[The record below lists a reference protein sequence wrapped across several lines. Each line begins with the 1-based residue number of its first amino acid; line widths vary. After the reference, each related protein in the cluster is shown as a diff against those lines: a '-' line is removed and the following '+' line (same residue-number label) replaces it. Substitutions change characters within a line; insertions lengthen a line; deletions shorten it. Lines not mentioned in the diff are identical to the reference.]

1 MQMTKRLQC
10 AWLLTACP
18 PSLPS
23 ANQFAQQHPLLVDD
37 TEAGLGHGHGHGHAR
52 ELGDLDE
59 ALLSRYVPSVVPVL
73 AQPHPRA
80 LARTTVQA
88 KLYLI
93 FSPTDGGSEYLQEKR
108 FISGC
113 RAPAVFGPQPAP

>member
-1 MQMTKRLQC
+1 M
-10 AWLLTACP
+10 
-18 PSLPS
+18 
-23 ANQFAQQHPLLVDD
+23 DD
-37 TEAGLGHGHGHGHAR
+37 TEAGLSHGRGPVRAPSALR
-52 ELGDLDE
+52 EQGDLDE
-59 ALLSRYVPSVVPVL
+59 ALLSGYVLSVAPVL

-80 LARTTVQA
+80 VARTTVQA

-113 RAPAVFGPQPAP
+113 HAPAVFGPQPAP